1 MYVVSREVDESMAAK
16 KKDAEVI
23 LQYGDKTVSYDEIVK
38 RMKGVW
44 KSELKRDAK
53 DMKSMA
59 LYVKPE
65 ENRVYYVINDDE
77 VIGSFEL

>member
-1 MYVVSREVDESMAAK
+1 MAAK
-16 KKDAEVI
+16 KKDAAVI
-23 LQYGDKTVSYDEIVK
+23 LQYGDKSVSYDEIVNH
-38 RMKGVW
+38 MKNVW

-53 DMKSMA
+53 EMKSMS

-65 ENRVYYVINDDE
+65 EDRVYYVINDDE

>member
-1 MYVVSREVDESMAAK
+1 MAAK

-23 LQYGDKTVSYDEIVK
+23 LQYADKSVSYDEIVT
-38 RMKGVW
+38 RMKDVW
-44 KSELKRDAK
+44 KNELKRAAK
-53 DMKSMA
+53 DMKDMA

-65 ENRVYYVINDDE
+65 EGRVYYVINNDE

>member
-1 MYVVSREVDESMAAK
+1 MAAK

-23 LQYGDKTVSYDEIVK
+23 LQYGDKSVSYDEIVK
-38 RMKGVW
+38 RMKNVW

-65 ENRVYYVINDDE
+65 EGRVYYVINDDE
-77 VIGSFEL
+77 AIGSFEL

>member
-1 MYVVSREVDESMAAK
+1 MAAK
-16 KKDAEVI
+16 KKEAEVI
-23 LQYGDKTVSYDEIVK
+23 LQYGDKSVSYDEIVK
-38 RMKGVW
+38 HMKGVW

-53 DMKSMA
+53 DMKSLA

-65 ENRVYYVINDDE
+65 EGRVYYVVNDDE

>member
-1 MYVVSREVDESMAAK
+1 MYVVCREVEENMAAK

-38 RMKGVW
+38 HMKNVW

-53 DMKSMA
+53 DMKTMA